1 MFLKRSLVYKQ
12 VFFFLLMAF
21 SLVFILGTYFYYY
34 SRSAIINRTYDQLT
48 SIRETKKNQIEYFFN
63 ERINN
68 ARYLAQSS
76 TAKAIYKDITENQNK
91 NRDRFTSEIGFE
103 YYGFLNIHFVETE
116 ANDSIIRVLSLIEQ
130 HPLARN
136 EELKKPMKRLW
147 EKIKNNEEFAMSDYI
162 KRFETDTTPVIWF
175 GIPFIADE
183 RSRDEK
189 KMIVFEISST
199 SITNTLLK
207 YSAEK
212 GFGYSGEAYL
222 VGEDYTMRSDSRFI
236 KNAILNTKVRSE
248 AAIKALAGEE
258 GKMITRDYRNIEV
271 YSSYAPIHIFG
282 HNWAIL
288 SEIDYHE
295 AMKSIIAMRND
306 IIFLTIIIFLFI
318 LSLSIFMSLTIINP
332 IRKLEKAAL
341 KIGQGEFDVELNT
354 NSKDEIGSLTRSFN
368 QMANKLS
375 TITSELK
382 EREQRLNHFYEA
394 TLEGIIIHD
403 IGKPIL
409 MNQALI
415 NITGFDEQ
423 ELMSMNV
430 NEWISHYSVTESFFE
445 TNLTHKNG
453 TLVEVEIQNNTVPLN
468 NSTVN
473 VTIVRD
479 ITFRKQTEK
488 ALIEER
494 KERLSALFNGQ
505 EIERQRI
512 SRELHD
518 GLGQKM
524 AGIKLKLENIPNV
537 LDDKTQQLILGI
549 KDHLSSS
556 IEELRRIS
564 YDLRPPVLTELGLVI
579 TLENLCKEFESDTRT
594 KCEFSN
600 FGNFDKIPIK
610 TATYFYRICQESLN
624 NIARHAEAKNVH
636 LQLIENKSHYIIIIE
651 DDGKGFNYSKEMRT
665 KGNGL
670 FNMNERVMLLNGI
683 ITIESKIT
691 KGTTVR
697 IKVPKEQLLSEKI

>member
-21 SLVFILGTYFYYY
+21 SLIFILGTYFYFY
-34 SRSAIINRTYDQLT
+34 SRNAIINRTYDQLT

-63 ERINN
+63 ERVNN
-68 ARYLAQSS
+68 AIYLANS
-76 TAKAIYKDITENQNK
+76 TTSKNIYNDITKNQNK
-91 NRDRFTSEIGFE
+91 NIEQSKEDIGFST
-103 YYGFLNIHFVETE
+103 YGFLNIYFSEKLKGEKYLKTWSLVDGSLLV
-116 ANDSIIRVLSLIEQ
+116 NDGQINNLWSKIE
-130 HPLARN
+130 
-136 EELKKPMKRLW
+136 KGDS
-147 EKIKNNEEFAMSDYI
+147 FAMSDYI
-162 KRFETDTTPVIWF
+162 KRYEKDTTPVILIA
-175 GIPFIADE
+175 IPFIADE
-183 RSRDEK
+183 RNNEDK
-189 KMIVFEISST
+189 KMMVFEISST

-222 VGEDYTMRSDSRFI
+222 VGDDFMMRSDSRFI
-236 KNAILNTKVRSE
+236 KNAILNTSVRSE
-248 AAIKALAGEE
+248 AAIKAINGEE
-258 GKMITRDYRNIEV
+258 GKMITRDYRNVEV
-271 YSSYAPIHIFG
+271 YSSYAPINIFG

-318 LSLSIFMSLTIINP
+318 ISISVFLSLTIVNP

-341 KIGQGEFDVELNT
+341 KIGQGEFDVELENK
-354 NSKDEIGSLTRSFN
+354 SKDEIGSLTRSFN

-394 TLEGIIIHD
+394 TLEGILIHD
-403 IGKPIL
+403 NGKPIL

-415 NITGFDEQ
+415 NITGFDEP
-423 ELMSMNV
+423 ELMLMNV
-430 NEWISHYSVTESFFE
+430 SDLMSHYSISDSFFE
-445 TNLTHKNG
+445 TILISKKG
-453 TLVEVEIQNNTVPLN
+453 ILVDVEVQNNTIPLN
-468 NSTVN
+468 NTIVN

-479 ITFRKQTEK
+479 ISLRKLTEK

-524 AGIKLKLENIPNV
+524 AGIKLKLENVPTIV
-537 LDDKTQQLILGI
+537 DDKTQNLINSI
-549 KDHLSSS
+549 KENLSSS
-556 IEELRRIS
+556 IDELRRIS

-579 TLENLCKEFESDTRT
+579 TLENLCKEFESDTGVR
-594 KCEFSN
+594 CEFSFIGSFN
-600 FGNFDKIPIK
+600 ETPIK
-610 TATYFYRICQESLN
+610 IATYFYRICQEGLN
-624 NIARHAEAKNVH
+624 NIARHADARNVH
-636 LQLIENKSHYIIIIE
+636 LQLIENRTHYIIMIE
-651 DDGKGFNYSKEMRT
+651 DDGKGFDYSKQNRI

-670 FNMNERVMLLNGI
+670 FNINERVVLLNGV
-683 ITIESKIT
+683 ITIESET
-691 KGTTVR
+691 LKGTTIR
-697 IKVPKEQLLSEKI
+697 IKVPKV

>member
-1 MFLKRSLVYKQ
+1 MFLNRSLVYKQ

-21 SLVFILGTYFYYY
+21 SLIFILGTYFYFY
-34 SRSAIINRTYDQLT
+34 SRDAIINRTYDQLT

-76 TAKAIYKDITENQNK
+76 TAKLIYNDINENHNINGERLK
-91 NRDRFTSEIGFE
+91 KEIGFE
-103 YYGFLNIHFVETE
+103 YYGFLNIYFVTQKSS
-116 ANDSIIRVLSLIEQ
+116 DS
-130 HPLARN
+130 
-136 EELKKPMKRLW
+136 ELKIMSLVEENSSILNGKPSKPMMDLW
-147 EKIKNNEEFAMSDYI
+147 AKVSHGENFAMSDYI
-162 KRFETDTTPVIWF
+162 KRFESDSTPVIWI
-175 GIPFIADE
+175 GIPFNSDIKKDVD
-183 RSRDEK
+183 S

-222 VGEDYTMRSDSRFI
+222 VGDDFKLRSDSRFI
-236 KNAILNTKVRSE
+236 KNAILNTEVKSE
-248 AAIKALAGEE
+248 AAVKALSGEQ
-258 GKMITRDYRNIEV
+258 GKMITRDYRNVEV
-271 YSSYAPIHIFG
+271 YSSYAPINIFG
-282 HNWAIL
+282 HKWAIL
-288 SEIDYHE
+288 SEIDYLE

-318 LSLSIFMSLTIINP
+318 ISISFFLALTIVNP

-341 KIGQGEFDVELNT
+341 KIGQGEFDVQLEIK
-354 NSKDEIGSLTRSFN
+354 SKDEIGSLTRSFN
-368 QMANKLS
+368 QMANRLS
-375 TITSELK
+375 TITSELI

-394 TLEGIIIHD
+394 TLEGILIHD
-403 IGKPIL
+403 NGKPIL

-415 NITGFDEQ
+415 NITGFDEP
-423 ELMSMNV
+423 ELTAMQIS
-430 NEWISHYSVTESFFE
+430 EWINHYSVNDSFFE
-445 TNLTHKNG
+445 TTLIHKNG
-453 TLVEVEIQNNTVPLN
+453 KRIEVEIQNNTLQFN

-479 ITFRKQTEK
+479 ITLRKQTEK

-524 AGIKLKLENIPNV
+524 AGIKLKLENIPNIV
-537 LDDKTQQLILGI
+537 DEKTQTLINSI
-549 KDHLSSS
+549 KQNLTSS
-556 IEELRRIS
+556 IDELRRIS
-564 YDLRPPVLTELGLVI
+564 YDLRPPVLTELGLVS
-579 TLENLCKEFESDTRT
+579 TLENLCKEFESDSHCH
-594 KCEFSN
+594 CEFSC
-600 FGNFDKIPIK
+600 FGSFSQIPIK
-610 TATYFYRICQESLN
+610 TSTYFYRICQEGLT

-636 LQLIENKSHYIIIIE
+636 LQLIENKIHYIIIIE
-651 DDGKGFNYSKEMRT
+651 DDGKGFHYSKEKRIC
-665 KGNGL
+665 GNGL

-683 ITIESKIT
+683 ITIESQIGN
-691 KGTTVR
+691 GTTVR
-697 IKVPKEQLLSEKI
+697 VKVPKVMD